1 MEGFPMKLTSYE
13 QEMLNGRY
21 GEGKK
26 FAMEIIA
33 QMGKLYGADHLL
45 PITKAHIDTAAYTT
59 ICDAGADF
67 VKYFA
72 DQGIKVS
79 VPTTVN
85 SLAHDRHNWK
95 ELGCDEHTV
104 SKSEEIIK
112 SYQKMGVIQ
121 TWTCAPYQTANIPR
135 FGEVVSWSES
145 NAVNYINSVIGARAE
160 RLPDML
166 DICCAVTGRVPA
178 YGLYL
183 TENRKGDVLFRLEG
197 FSNDRFHNTAD
208 FSLLGYYIG
217 QNVGTKVP
225 VIEGLPT
232 ETTGD
237 QLKLLSAALA
247 AGGSVALF
255 HCIGLTPE
263 AATLEDAFHGSTDY
277 EEKMVTPEDLRSVGQ
292 TLGNAKNHHAD
303 IVMVGCPHASVNEML
318 EIANLLNGRKTDKS
332 VRFWLMTSEDQ
343 YHLADETD
351 IMERLLK
358 AGVIVTRD
366 TCAMLTITGNEWRG
380 KTLVTN
386 SAKGAMYASDV
397 LGVQVHIG
405 STEECVEAAVNG
417 KW

>member
-1 MEGFPMKLTSYE
+1 MRFTDYE
-13 QEMLNGRY
+13 LEMLNGEH
-21 GEGKK
+21 GAGKK

-33 QMGKLYGADHLL
+33 QVGELYGADHLL

-59 ICDAGADF
+59 ICDAGVDF

-72 DQGIKVS
+72 NQGVRVS

-85 SLAHDRHNWK
+85 SLSHDRHNWK
-95 ELGCDEHTV
+95 ELGCAEHTAAR
-104 SKSEEIIK
+104 SEEVME

-135 FGEVVSWSES
+135 FGEIVSWSES
-145 NAVNYINSVIGARAE
+145 NAVNYINSVIGARTE
-160 RLPDML
+160 RMPDMF
-166 DICCAVTGRVPA
+166 DICCAVAGRVPA

-197 FSNDRFHNTAD
+197 FGNNRFRKTTD

-217 QNVGTKVP
+217 QKVGTKIP
-225 VIEGLPT
+225 VIEGLPK

-263 AATLEDAFHGSTDY
+263 AVTIENAFQGCTDY
-277 EEKMVTPEDLRSVGQ
+277 EVQTITPEDLWALGQ
-292 TLGNAKNHHAD
+292 SLDNAKDHHAD
-303 IVMVGCPHASVNEML
+303 MVMLGCPHASVNEML
-318 EIANLLNGRKTDKS
+318 EVADLLNDRKINKNVS
-332 VRFWLMTSEDQ
+332 FWLMTSEDQ
-343 YHLADETD
+343 YHVADETG
-351 IMERLLK
+351 IIKRLLN
-358 AGVIVTRD
+358 AGVKVTRD
-366 TCAMLTITGNEWRG
+366 TCVMLTLTGDEWRG

-386 SAKGAMYASDV
+386 SAKGAMYASDII
-397 LGVQVHIG
+397 GVKVHIG
-405 STEECVEAAVNG
+405 STEECVEAAVTG

>member
-1 MEGFPMKLTSYE
+1 MRLTGYE
-13 QEMLNGRY
+13 QEMLNGGH

-33 QMGKLYGADHLL
+33 QVGELYGADHLL

-59 ICDAGADF
+59 ICDAGVDF

-72 DQGIKVS
+72 DQGVRVS

-85 SLAHDRHNWK
+85 SLSHDRHNWK
-95 ELGCDEHTV
+95 ELGCAEHTAER
-104 SKSEEIIK
+104 SEEVME

-135 FGEVVSWSES
+135 FGEIVSWSES
-145 NAVNYINSVIGARAE
+145 NAVNYINSVIGARTE
-160 RLPDML
+160 RLPDMF
-166 DICCAVTGRVPA
+166 DICCAVAGRVPA

-183 TENRKGDVLFRLEG
+183 KENRKGDVLFRLEG
-197 FSNDRFHNTAD
+197 FGDDRFHKATD

-217 QNVGTKVP
+217 QKVGTKIP

-263 AATLEDAFHGSTDY
+263 AVTIEDAFQGSTDY
-277 EEKMVTPEDLRSVGQ
+277 EIETVTPEDLWTLGQ
-292 TLGNAKNHHAD
+292 TLDNAKDHHAD
-303 IVMVGCPHASVNEML
+303 MVMLGCPHASVNEML
-318 EIANLLNGRKTDKS
+318 EIANLLDDRKVNSD
-332 VRFWLMTSEDQ
+332 VCFWLMTSEDQ
-343 YHLADETD
+343 YHVADETG
-351 IMERLLK
+351 IIERLLN
-358 AGVIVTRD
+358 AGVKVTRD
-366 TCAMLTITGNEWRG
+366 TCVMLTITGDEWRG

-386 SAKGAMYASDV
+386 SAKGAMYASDII
-397 LGVQVHIG
+397 GVKVHIG
-405 STEECVEAAVNG
+405 STEECVDAAVTG
-417 KW
+417 RW